1 MNKDLLKEYLST
13 KYQGPASFLETV
25 IFPIFGEGNF
35 EDGYETELL
44 DIQPERRRMAEATGI
59 CSVKQIGTI
68 YVDVE
73 PLYIFDITVSDRVM
87 MERNRVSIQRLIR
100 AVMDHYSCA
109 FMLFHYEDDIRWD
122 WRFTYCHKSANAN
135 ESTDSKR
142 YTFLLGPGQSCRT
155 AVDNFLKLYNDRKE
169 LKIANIEKAFD
180 VEALSKEFF
189 GKYKE
194 HYAIFVNY
202 MIDPKNG
209 MRQQFIDQNFDHT
222 GLDEQAIKEREE
234 KPIRDYVKRL
244 LGRIVFLHFL
254 QKKGWLGVK
263 ANGDW
268 GSGDYDFMYQLFE
281 NATDE
286 QKDNFLDDVLEPI
299 FNALNNDRSKDNDCV
314 DTKVNGF
321 GVCRIPYLNGGL
333 FERDKYDEIPTVFPY
348 YFFENLLT
356 FFHQY
361 NFTIDENDPNEA
373 EVGID
378 PEMLGCIFENLLE
391 DNKDKGAF
399 YTPKEIV
406 QYMCRESLIAYLQTD
421 CDEDKKEAIRQ
432 FVTTYDVDC
441 IEDIKDIIDKK
452 LCEVKICDPAIG
464 SGAFPMGLLR
474 ELFFCRSAIEPNI
487 VENAADIKKHII
499 QNSIYG
505 VDIEKGAIDI
515 ARLRFWLSIVVDSD
529 KPEQLPNFDYK
540 FMQGNSLIESF
551 MGVDLSEIMC
561 SDVVGK
567 SKKNSGVGTL
577 SFDESASVNDIREL
591 LKGYFCEKNF
601 EKKKNT
607 KKQINEKVKEF
618 IGHKTS
624 GNPTIPQQLDLIDVS
639 SNDQFFLWHT
649 WFADV
654 FNRTSKQGFDIV
666 IGNPPYIDSE
676 TMTNLGLQWERKL
689 LQKRFSNLSG
699 NWDIY
704 MAFFELA
711 LYLGDIVSF
720 ITPDK
725 WLSKPFGEEFR
736 RNQMQKRIY
745 KITRAGNKVF
755 ENVKVDA
762 IISFFMPN
770 SLKFQTFQFVNKNKV
785 SLIASENLSNI
796 KSPFYVDFLFSQNSK
811 IIQKIDL
818 IESKLINYAECEN
831 ACATSDFYKVKALI
845 ESNEFPDLNVYYKLI
860 NTGTIGKFSNKWS
873 DKDISY
879 GGKYSFPVVKKTLF
893 ERELGKT
900 YNKRASRKKIIF
912 KGLNLLDGCLDDN
925 SSIIPGK
932 STLVICSEDLNL
944 LKLLLGILNSR
955 LPIFYIKEKYTS
967 CSYCGG
973 ITFTKDMINN
983 FPLPS
988 ISLKNKKEIIE
999 LVDTII
1005 RKKMDNQDV
1014 FIEENAINQLVYK
1027 LYNLTKEEVEI
1038 INCL

>member
-1 MNKDLLKEYLST
+1 MNKELLKEYLSDR
-13 KYQGPASFLETV
+13 YQGCESFLNTI
-25 IFPIFGEGNF
+25 IFPIFGEDNF

-44 DIQPERRRMAEATGI
+44 DILPERRRMAEATGI
-59 CSVKQIGTI
+59 CSVKQIGKI

-100 AVMDHYSCA
+100 AVMDQYSCA
-109 FMLFHYEDDIRWD
+109 FMLFHYDDDSRWD
-122 WRFTYCHKSANAN
+122 WRFTYCYKSANAN

-155 AVDNFLKLYNDRKE
+155 AADNFIKLYDNRKD

-194 HYAIFVNY
+194 HYTIFVDY

-254 QKKGWLGVK
+254 QKKGWLGVD

-268 GSGDYDFMYQLFE
+268 GSGDHDFMYQLFE

-299 FNALNNDRSKDNDCV
+299 FNALNKDRSKDNDCV
-314 DTKVNGF
+314 DTKVDGF

-348 YFFENLLT
+348 HFFENLLT

-378 PEMLGCIFENLLE
+378 PEMLGSIFENLLE

-421 CDEDKKEAIRQ
+421 CPEEKKDAIRQ
-432 FVTTYDVDC
+432 FVTTYEAEY
-441 IEDIKDIIDKK
+441 IEDIKEDIDKK
-452 LCEVKICDPAIG
+452 LRDVKICDPAIG

-487 VENAADIKKHII
+487 VEKAAEIKKHII

-529 KPEQLPNFDYK
+529 RPEQLPNFDYK

-551 MGVDLSEIMC
+551 MGVDLSEIMRN
-561 SDVVGK
+561 DVVGK
-567 SKKNSGVGTL
+567 SKKNSGVATL
-577 SFDESASVNDIREL
+577 SFDESASINDIREL
-591 LKGYFCEKNF
+591 LQGYFSEKDF

-624 GNPTIPQQLDLIDVS
+624 GNSTIPEQLKSIDVS

-666 IGNPPYIDSE
+666 IGNPPYIDYRKIPLE
-676 TMTNLGLQWERKL
+676 TKRGLATYE
-689 LQKRFSNLSG
+689 S
-699 NWDIY
+699 
-704 MAFFELA
+704 
-711 LYLGDIVSF
+711 
-720 ITPDK
+720 
-725 WLSKPFGEEFR
+725 
-736 RNQMQKRIY
+736 Y
-745 KITRAGNKVF
+745 KITKTGSIYTYFIELSLNLLRENGLLSFINPYQYINADSGLGIRTCIFKKHNLNKLIDISNLRIF
-755 ENVKVDA
+755 DNANTYTCINIFISKQKQNDINIFSPTNV
-762 IISFFMPN
+762 N
-770 SLKFQTFQFVNKNKV
+770 SLQENHKLVKKTNISETDGYKV
-785 SLIASENLSNI
+785 YLSQNNIVDKLSSQGKSLST
-796 KSPFYVDFLFSQNSK
+796 YVDILCGLSASGFRNYVTN
-811 IIQKIDL
+811 QKIDDNYL
-818 IESKLINYAECEN
+818 LFTESKQINSFVTTTENKYIHRAIYSNKPLEAFEKECIFMARMTSHMRAAISKPKEAAGKVNVLYNFRQIKSLYLLGLLNSKLLDYYYRIKNEAKHLNGGAFGFDTPSVKELPILINPKYEQE
-831 ACATSDFYKVKALI
+831 VILI
-845 ESNEFPDLNVYYKLI
+845 V
-860 NTGTIGKFSNKWS
+860 
-873 DKDISY
+873 
-879 GGKYSFPVVKKTLF
+879 
-893 ERELGKT
+893 
-900 YNKRASRKKIIF
+900 KKII
-912 KGLNLLDGCLDDN
+912 
-925 SSIIPGK
+925 
-932 STLVICSEDLNL
+932 E
-944 LKLLLGILNSR
+944 
-955 LPIFYIKEKYTS
+955 IKQ
-967 CSYCGG
+967 
-973 ITFTKDMINN
+973 NN
-983 FPLPS
+983 
-988 ISLKNKKEIIE
+988 ISADIIE
-999 LVDTII
+999 LQQEL
-1005 RKKMDNQDV
+1005 DN
-1014 FIEENAINQLVYK
+1014 LVYK
-1027 LYNLTKEEVEI
+1027 IYDITPEEIKI
-1038 INCL
+1038 IEE

>member
-666 IGNPPYIDSE
+666 IGNPPYGAKYDEKSKKYYKINYVTAKSIKGIQKASLDTYTLFIELGYNLLKKNGCFAYIVPISLTSSDSLSGVHRILKEKCDNIHISSYAVRPQPIFENAVVNTSILLFQKTDFPCQKLYSTKMHRKGNNFNLQNLID
-676 TMTNLGLQWERKL
+676 NLQFIDVKELMLFGRIPKIGLQIEKNILKKVFSHNKLSSFIQNSGNPIIYRFAGGRYFKVVTNYSNGSSAERTIYFENQQMANAIGCIL
-689 LQKRFSNLSG
+689 SSNLSFWFYQIFSDNL
-699 NWDIY
+699 NWKTYEIENFTIPYLSEENIKFLNEKYSEYLIDIEANANIRTTSGASSY
-704 MAFFELA
+704 NVNSFKE
-711 LYLGDIVSF
+711 YKIVH
-720 ITPDK
+720 
-725 WLSKPFGEEFR
+725 SKPIIDEIDDYIGPLYGLSQEETNFIKNYELEFR
-736 RNQMQKRIY
+736 L
-745 KITRAGNKVF
+745 AG
-755 ENVKVDA
+755 E
-762 IISFFMPN
+762 
-770 SLKFQTFQFVNKNKV
+770 
-785 SLIASENLSNI
+785 
-796 KSPFYVDFLFSQNSK
+796 
-811 IIQKIDL
+811 
-818 IESKLINYAECEN
+818 
-831 ACATSDFYKVKALI
+831 
-845 ESNEFPDLNVYYKLI
+845 
-860 NTGTIGKFSNKWS
+860 
-873 DKDISY
+873 
-879 GGKYSFPVVKKTLF
+879 
-893 ERELGKT
+893 
-900 YNKRASRKKIIF
+900 
-912 KGLNLLDGCLDDN
+912 
-925 SSIIPGK
+925 
-932 STLVICSEDLNL
+932 
-944 LKLLLGILNSR
+944 
-955 LPIFYIKEKYTS
+955 
-967 CSYCGG
+967 
-973 ITFTKDMINN
+973 
-983 FPLPS
+983 
-988 ISLKNKKEIIE
+988 
-999 LVDTII
+999 
-1005 RKKMDNQDV
+1005 
-1014 FIEENAINQLVYK
+1014 
-1027 LYNLTKEEVEI
+1027 
-1038 INCL
+1038 